1 VGRRSGSLWEGCVL
15 ERIGGQPREDW
26 GASEWHGRGGCPRA
40 HAGSSSAGGA
50 PDHGVAVPPALE
62 ASVQTLH
69 TVVLLLLGCALALAL
84 TADGE
89 TVVVEI
95 DLHVL
100 FAETGQ

>member
-1 VGRRSGSLWEGCVL
+1 M
-15 ERIGGQPREDW
+15 GGQPREDW